1 MRARPAGWRGRPAQT
16 TSWKAARQRAQELLA
31 KLGLGDQSHKL
42 PKQLSG
48 GQSQRV
54 AIARALANDPQ
65 VILADEPTGNLDTAA
80 SSNVEQILKQLAH
93 EMGRAVVVVTH
104 ETRLAQAAD
113 RVITIVDGKIRV

>member
-1 MRARPAGWRGRPAQT
+1 MLPMRRLGKLSEGDIGKR
-16 TSWKAARQRAQELLA
+16 AAELLGN
-31 KLGLGDQSHKL
+31 LGLGDQMHKL

-80 SSNVEQILKQLAH
+80 SANVEQILKQLAH
-93 EMGRAVVVVTH
+93 DYNRAVVMVTH
-104 ETRLAQAAD
+104 EVRLAQAAD
-113 RVITIVDGKIRV
+113 RVITIVDGKIRS